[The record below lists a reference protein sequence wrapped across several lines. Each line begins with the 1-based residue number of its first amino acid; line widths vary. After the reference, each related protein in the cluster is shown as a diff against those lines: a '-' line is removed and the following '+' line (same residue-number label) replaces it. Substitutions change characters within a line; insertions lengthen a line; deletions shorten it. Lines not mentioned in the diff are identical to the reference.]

1 MSYAFINISTVLITG
16 HIYFYYK
23 KRLKIENIRINTVYI
38 SKAVKGK
45 IRNLQ
50 NSSESPLL

>member
-23 KRLKIENIRINTVYI
+23 KRLKMENILIKTIY
-38 SKAVKGK
+38 K
-45 IRNLQ
+45 Q
-50 NSSESPLL
+50 NG

>member
-50 NSSESPLL
+50 NSSESPFL